1 MNSSLIV
8 GFMLVW
14 DLLSDAI
21 EAAENSEPQQVK
33 DLVNLAQQKLQELE
47 EDMRAIAQPPEDD

>member
-33 DLVNLAQQKLQELE
+33 DLINLAQQKLQELE

>member
-21 EAAENSEPQQVK
+21 QAAENSESEQAK

-47 EDMRAIAQPPEDD
+47 EDMRAIAQPPAED